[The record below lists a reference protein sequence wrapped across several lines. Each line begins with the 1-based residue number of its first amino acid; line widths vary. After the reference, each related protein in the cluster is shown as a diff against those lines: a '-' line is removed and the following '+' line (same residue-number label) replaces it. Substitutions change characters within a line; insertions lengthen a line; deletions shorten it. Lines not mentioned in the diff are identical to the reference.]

1 MAVQIPHG
9 MRRLMRLS
17 KRFALVAPFTV
28 AALLL
33 GPSATWTQESS
44 DLGSLPKMPIPADN
58 QQTDAKVEL
67 GTMLYFDPRL
77 SKGNTISCASC
88 HNPETGWADA
98 RQFSIGAGGKQ
109 GGRQAPTVLNIGYQP
124 FQFWDG
130 RAESLEEQVLG
141 SIQNPIEMAE
151 TLPNVVKKLRAVPE
165 YKKRFKE
172 VFGTEVSAEGIARAI
187 AAFER
192 TVVSANSAYD
202 KYLTGDKAALSDAAV
217 RGLDLFTGKGGCEGC
232 HNGPNFTDNRF
243 RNIGVPQVGPLKE
256 DVGRYAVTKQD
267 LDRMA
272 FKNPT
277 LRSVALTAPYMHD
290 GAYKTLEDVIEFY
303 DKGGEEVPGKDR
315 AMVPLNLTDQ
325 EKKDL
330 VEFLKAL
337 TGESLKIGVPKLP

>member
-1 MAVQIPHG
+1 
-9 MRRLMRLS
+9 MRQS
-17 KRFALVAPFTV
+17 KRFAMVAPIAVT
-28 AALLL
+28 AWLA
-33 GPSATWTQESS
+33 GPPATWTQESS
-44 DLGSLPKMPIPADN
+44 ALGLLPKMPIPADN

-67 GTMLYFDPRL
+67 GTMLFFDPRL

-98 RQFSIGAGGKQ
+98 RQFSIGVGGER
-109 GGRQAPTVLNIGYQP
+109 GGRQAPTVLNTGYQP

-130 RAESLEEQVLG
+130 RASSLEEQVLG

-151 TLPNVVKKLRAVPE
+151 TLPNVVMKLSAVPE

-172 VFGTEVSAEGIARAI
+172 VFGTEASTEGIVRAI

-202 KYLTGDKAALSDAAV
+202 KYLTGDKAVLSEAAV
-217 RGLDLFTGKGGCEGC
+217 RGLGLFTGKAGCEGC

-243 RNIGVPQVGPLKE
+243 HNIGVPQVGPLKE
-256 DVGRYAVTKQD
+256 DIGLYAETKQE
-267 LDRMA
+267 LDRMK
-272 FKNPT
+272 FKTPT

-290 GAYKTLEDVIEFY
+290 GVFKTLDEVIEFY
-303 DKGGEEVPGKDR
+303 NQGGEEVPGKDL
-315 AMVPLNLTDQ
+315 AMKPLDLTDQ
-325 EKKDL
+325 EKNDL

-337 TGESLKIGVPKLP
+337 TGESLKINVPKLP